1 MVEGATIVAPER
13 LTVDRCP
20 IPNFM
25 ATIVAPK
32 RFTAD
37 RYSIPDF
44 MATMT
49 YSIKPNKRRRR
60 RRSVSDVREVKVMQ
74 CKKHLARKSFQGA
87 STRPGPPML

>member
-1 MVEGATIVAPER
+1 M
-13 LTVDRCP
+13 P

-32 RFTAD
+32 RFAAD

-60 RRSVSDVREVKVMQ
+60 RSVSDVGEVKVMQ
-74 CKKHLARKSFQGA
+74 CKEHLARKSFQGA
-87 STRPGPPML
+87 STHPGPPMCQAFVA

>member
-13 LTVDRCP
+13 LTVDRCTVP
-20 IPNFM
+20 HFM

-32 RFTAD
+32 QFTAD
-37 RYSIPDF
+37 RYFIPDF

-60 RRSVSDVREVKVMQ
+60 RSVSNVGEVKVMQ
-74 CKKHLARKSFQGA
+74 CKEHLARKCFLGA
-87 STRPGPPML
+87 STRPGPPTR